1 MPKKPLQAIFTALP
15 PRYDLINSIITW
27 GLDKR
32 WRRLA
37 AQECLRTKPRRILD
51 LCCGTGDLTL
61 ELARRASKGVE
72 ISGLDFSRPMLDRA
86 ARKAA
91 AAGRGDIRFTHGDAA
106 EMPFADGSFDC
117 VSISFAFRNLTYR
130 NPMTAQ
136 YLAEIGRVLAAGGRF
151 VAVETSQPSS
161 PPIRWLYHLYLR
173 CFAAPVGYCLSGNR
187 GAFRYF
193 AESAS
198 RFFTPQELTV
208 MMKEA
213 GFGRVTFRPL
223 FLGAAAIMVAEK

>member
-27 GLDKR
+27 GLDGR
-32 WRRLA
+32 WRCQA

-61 ELARRASKGVE
+61 ELAHRAGKSTG
-72 ISGLDFSRPMLDRA
+72 ISGLDFSQPMLDRA

-91 AAGRGDIRFTHGDAA
+91 AAGHDIRFIHGDAA

-117 VSISFAFRNLTYR
+117 VSISFAFRNLTYH

-136 YLAEIGRVLAAGGRF
+136 YLAEIRRVLAAGGRF
-151 VAVETSQPSS
+151 VAVETSQPRS
-161 PPIRWLYHLYLR
+161 PLIRWLYHIYLR